1 LVEKFET
8 PAGKV
13 SAQPDLGQGGL
24 ADKAVEDAVY
34 DSQAL
39 RNFMSI
45 DLSHQ
50 RAPPPAARLYGRW
63 MTPFPLRLES
73 HRAAIVCFKVG

>member
-1 LVEKFET
+1 MFEKFET

-50 RAPPPAARLYGRW
+50 RAPPPAVRLYDRR
-63 MTPFPLRLES
+63 MTPLPLRLES
-73 HRAAIVCFKVG
+73 HRSAIVCFKVG

>member
-1 LVEKFET
+1 MVEKSQT

-50 RAPPPAARLYGRW
+50 RAPPPAVRLYGRW

-73 HRAAIVCFKVG
+73 HRSAIVCFKVG

>member
-1 LVEKFET
+1 MIKKSQT

-24 ADKAVEDAVY
+24 ADKAVGDAVY

-50 RAPPPAARLYGRW
+50 RAPPPAVRLYGRW
-63 MTPFPLRLES
+63 MTAFPLQFES
-73 HRAAIVCFKVG
+73 HRVAIAFFKVG